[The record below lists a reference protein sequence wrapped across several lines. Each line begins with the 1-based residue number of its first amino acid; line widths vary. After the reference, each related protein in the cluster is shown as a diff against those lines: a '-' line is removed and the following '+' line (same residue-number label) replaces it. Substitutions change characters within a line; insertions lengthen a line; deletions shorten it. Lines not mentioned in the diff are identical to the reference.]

1 MESSETP
8 KQTPGSLPLPKPP
21 LAQDE
26 ELKHDY
32 IDQPSLC
39 PQQEEHFFESQHLAN
54 PCQEPL
60 IEKQDS
66 ASSASESAINLHN
79 QLIQQIA
86 KRQSA

>member
-1 MESSETP
+1 MENSETP
-8 KQTPGSLPLPKPP
+8 KQTPSHLPLPQPP
-21 LAQDE
+21 LAHDE
-26 ELKHDY
+26 ELKHEHNDE
-32 IDQPSLC
+32 PSLC
-39 PQQEEHFFESQHLAN
+39 PQQEEHFFKSQHLGN